1 MLPRNSHEHD
11 VNTSTPSIDNS
22 VEVCVAWD
30 DVGELSLGGL
40 SQTRG
45 YLIFEFRTASTAR
58 ARAPSFFLARF
69 FVRKLLF
76 LGDWH
81 VDLRPLKCRTADV
94 LQAARTL
101 RQQAI
106 RQQVV
111 RLNAGRSDGWSGT
124 L

>member
-1 MLPRNSHEHD
+1 MARDVALVTDIAEPLAPLRSAESLARRRLARPRRSSS
-11 VNTSTPSIDNS
+11 TSTKP
-22 VEVCVAWD
+22 
-30 DVGELSLGGL
+30 
-40 SQTRG
+40 
-45 YLIFEFRTASTAR
+45 IFASTAR
-58 ARAPSFFLARF
+58 ARTPSFFLARF

-94 LQAARTL
+94 LRAARTL